1 MDSLAI
7 VEAPESRA
15 LSVRKG
21 TGEAGRGGITAS
33 AVASLPFPWRDP
45 KSVDKE
51 ELAACIVRL
60 KAACLA
66 EPTSAPLRTCLGI
79 AHAMNYDVYASM
91 HSLEVARE
99 LDPTSFW
106 AQMKFA
112 ELLYRLRALP
122 RAEEETVKALEL
134 AEESL
139 EMAVARRQLGEIR
152 RMIREGTQK
161 PAWTKPLGK
170 PAMILGVAAAMAIV
184 WTAVQL

>member
-1 MDSLAI
+1 MENLAL
-7 VEAPESRA
+7 EPSGSRA
-15 LSVRKG
+15 LG
-21 TGEAGRGGITAS
+21 TYEGTRGGVAAS

-45 KSVDKE
+45 KSVDKQ

-60 KAACLA
+60 KEACLA

-99 LDPTSFW
+99 LDPASFW
-106 AQMKFA
+106 AQLKFS

-134 AEESL
+134 AIEPL

-152 RMIREGTQK
+152 RLIREGTQK
-161 PAWTKPLGK
+161 PAWTKPLAR
-170 PAMILGVAAAMAIV
+170 PALALLAAAVVLA
-184 WTAVQL
+184 WLSVQL